1 MSPDNCEWEK
11 KCLTTTYM
19 RRVIEIKTT
28 YKHRVKTL
36 EATCNFS
43 LWSRPCTATH
53 MIQATFVY
61 RMNEFELHISDALF

>member
-1 MSPDNCEWEK
+1 MLYVSLDSINVDMLEGDTSLVSPDNCEWEK

-19 RRVIEIKTT
+19 RSVIEIKTT

-43 LWSRPCTATH
+43 
-53 MIQATFVY
+53 FVV
-61 RMNEFELHISDALF
+61 